1 MLTESFTHDPPKN
14 KSEGGVVYRTV
25 CQNPGC
31 GHTFDLKVT
40 PANASLLSGTM
51 ACPRCRRHGGMLKP
65 QGRLGNKLFSAK
77 LVFRLT
83 GAAPRIDEDELPE
96 ATELRSMRA
105 H

>member
-1 MLTESFTHDPPKN
+1 MQTESVTHETHKG
-14 KSEGGVVYRTV
+14 KAEGGVVYRTT

-31 GHTFDLKVT
+31 NHMFDLRVT

-77 LVFRLT
+77 LIFRLI
-83 GAAPRIDEDELPE
+83 GIVSRIDEDERVDV
-96 ATELRSMRA
+96 AELR
-105 H
+105 

>member
-1 MLTESFTHDPPKN
+1 MQTAMSTET
-14 KSEGGVVYRTV
+14 KSADRPGVVYRTL
-25 CQNPGC
+25 CQTPGC
-31 GHTFDLKVT
+31 GASFELRVT

-83 GAAPRIDEDELPE
+83 GVVPRVDEDELTE
-96 ATELRSMRA
+96 ATELL
-105 H
+105 

>member
-1 MLTESFTHDPPKN
+1 MQTDTVSHESRKN
-14 KSEGGVVYRTV
+14 KSEGGVVYRTM

-31 GHTFDLKVT
+31 GHAFDLRVT
-40 PANASLLSGTM
+40 PENASLLSGTM

-83 GAAPRIDEDELPE
+83 GVAPRIDDDEAYAE
-96 ATELRSMRA
+96 TAELRY
-105 H
+105 

>member
-1 MLTESFTHDPPKN
+1 MQTESVIHEPHKTKA
-14 KSEGGVVYRTV
+14 EGGVVYHTT

-31 GHTFDLKVT
+31 GHIFDLRVT

-83 GAAPRIDEDELPE
+83 GVAPRIDEDES
-96 ATELRSMRA
+96 ADSTELL
-105 H
+105 

>member
-1 MLTESFTHDPPKN
+1 MQSEVVTQEKR
-14 KSEGGVVYRTV
+14 KSEGGVVYRTA

-31 GHTFDLKVT
+31 GHTFELRVT
-40 PANASLLSGTM
+40 PTNASLLSGTM

-83 GAAPRIDEDELPE
+83 GVAPRFEEDELPD
-96 ATELRSMRA
+96 AAELR
-105 H
+105 

>member
-1 MLTESFTHDPPKN
+1 MQTESATHETHKN
-14 KSEGGVVYRTV
+14 KSGGGVVYRTT

-31 GHTFDLKVT
+31 SHTFDLRVT

-51 ACPRCRRHGGMLKP
+51 ACPRCRRQGGMLKP

-83 GAAPRIDEDELPE
+83 GVAPRIDDDELSD
-96 ATELRSMRA
+96 ATELR
-105 H
+105 

>member
-1 MLTESFTHDPPKN
+1 MQTEVATHEVPRN
-14 KSEGGVVYRTV
+14 KAEGGVVYRTT

-31 GHTFDLKVT
+31 GHNFDLRVT

-83 GAAPRIDEDELPE
+83 GVGPRIDEDDLAD
-96 ATELRSMRA
+96 ATKLR
-105 H
+105 

>member
-1 MLTESFTHDPPKN
+1 MQTESIIQDNHKN
-14 KSEGGVVYRTV
+14 KSEGGVVYRTT
-25 CQNPGC
+25 CQNSGC
-31 GHTFDLKVT
+31 NHTFDLRVT

-83 GAAPRIDEDELPE
+83 GVVPRFDEDEQSE
-96 ATELRSMRA
+96 TVELR
-105 H
+105 

>member
-1 MLTESFTHDPPKN
+1 MQIQTESVTQDTTKS
-14 KSEGGVVYRTV
+14 KSEGGVVYRTT

-31 GHTFDLKVT
+31 GHTFELRVT

-51 ACPRCRRHGGMLKP
+51 PCPRCRRHGGMLKP

-83 GAAPRIDEDELPE
+83 GVGPRLDEDELSDASE
-96 ATELRSMRA
+96 WR
-105 H
+105 

>member
-1 MLTESFTHDPPKN
+1 MQTESVNHEIQKN
-14 KSEGGVVYRTV
+14 KSEGGVVYRTA

-31 GHTFDLKVT
+31 GHTFDLRVT

-65 QGRLGNKLFSAK
+65 KGRLGNKLFSAK

-83 GAAPRIDEDELPE
+83 GIGPRIDEDELTD
-96 ATELRSMRA
+96 ATELR
-105 H
+105 

>member
-1 MLTESFTHDPPKN
+1 MQIESVTHEIHNN
-14 KSEGGVVYRTV
+14 KTEGGVVYHTT

-31 GHTFDLKVT
+31 GHTFDLRVT
-40 PANASLLSGTM
+40 PANASLLSGTI

-83 GAAPRIDEDELPE
+83 GVAPRIDEDELTD
-96 ATELRSMRA
+96 ATESL
-105 H
+105 

>member
-1 MLTESFTHDPPKN
+1 MQSEPVTQENLKS
-14 KSEGGVVYRTV
+14 KSEGGVVYRTT

-31 GHTFDLKVT
+31 GHTFDLRVT

-65 QGRLGNKLFSAK
+65 QGRLANKLFSAK

-83 GAAPRIDEDELPE
+83 GVGPRLDEDELPD
-96 ATELRSMRA
+96 ATELR
-105 H
+105 